1 MPEVCRSEA
10 EENVIG
16 YSIAHDPSP
25 MMLVS
30 GDLKLLKDFKTIKID
45 NLIDNS
51 NLQEKIIAETDNR
64 HSRRTGDTAE
74 LIDFLGGFLRIS
86 GCHNANSL
94 RSLPIKKLFLDELDV
109 YPQTLA
115 GEGSP
120 IDLAVKRTESY
131 SRTRK
136 IGYISTPLLSC
147 TSHIK
152 EYYENKLCAMGACS
166 QSQACRQSEVYRSEA
181 EEKGDQRKFY
191 VPCPF
196 CGEKQELIFYSQDGG
211 LYSDDK
217 AISEIENGKLKI
229 ENYNNTNIYN
239 QNSNYSS

>member
-1 MPEVCRSEA
+1 MPAVCRSEA

-51 NLQEKIIAETDNR
+51 NLRAKIVAETDNR

-74 LIDFLGGFLRIS
+74 LIDFLDGFLHIS

-94 RSLPIKKLFLDELDV
+94 RSLPIKKLFLDELDA
-109 YPQTLA
+109 YPQTLS

-136 IGYISTPLLSC
+136 IGYISTQLLSC

-152 EYYENKLCAMGACS
+152 EYYEN
-166 QSQACRQSEVYRSEA
+166 E
-181 EEKGDQRKFY
+181 
-191 VPCPF
+191 P
-196 CGEKQELIFYSQDGG
+196 
-211 LYSDDK
+211 
-217 AISEIENGKLKI
+217 
-229 ENYNNTNIYN
+229 
-239 QNSNYSS
+239 